1 MIVVFGAAGYTGQRV
16 ARALERAG
24 VSFRLAGRSPEKLR
38 ALAES
43 LPSHPASL
51 IADVLSPETLPPL
64 FRNTRLLINCAG
76 PFTDLGEPVA
86 RLAATHGVHYLDLTN
101 ELSYVYRLR
110 QYDALARQTGA
121 ALVPACAF
129 EVALAD
135 CLAALS
141 ARDLPQPLRAV
152 NVIYVLPGRT
162 VSYGTRLSALRTFA
176 QSWLAYR
183 GGKWVRGLPGGAVR
197 GGEIN
202 GRPYRALAFPSCE
215 VVTVPAHLAVSDVQ
229 AWLAVSRRWA
239 GVAAGL
245 LPLISVLLRSP
256 LGALTAL
263 SFRRLMPPP
272 PEDSSHDSRFVVQVE
287 LAHTHGTRTITARG
301 ADPYGLTAEIAAYAA
316 QQLLAEGYDRRG
328 VLAPAQALKAEAFVR
343 WLVKQRV
350 TIAGQLESSFVHPN
364 K

>member
-1 MIVVFGAAGYTGQRV
+1 MIVVFGATGYTGQRI
-16 ARALERAG
+16 ARALERVGAP
-24 VSFRLAGRSPEKLR
+24 FRLAGRSPEKLA

-43 LPSHPASL
+43 LASHPDVL
-51 IADVLSPETLPPL
+51 IADARAPETLPPL
-64 FRNTRLLINCAG
+64 FHNTRLLINCAG

-86 RLAATHGVHYLDLTN
+86 RLAATHGAHYLDLTN
-101 ELSYVYRLR
+101 ELAYVYRLR

-135 CLAALS
+135 CLAAVA

-152 NVIYVLPGRT
+152 DVVYVLPGRT

-215 VVTVPAHLAVSDVQ
+215 TVTVPAHLRVNDVQ
-229 AWLAVSRRWA
+229 AWLAVSQRWA
-239 GVAAGL
+239 GLAAAL
-245 LPLISVLLRSP
+245 LPLVSVLLRSP

-272 PEDSSHDSRFVVQVE
+272 PEDSSPESRFVVQVE
-287 LAHTHGTRTITARG
+287 LTHAHGTRTLTARG

-328 VLAPAQALKAEAFVR
+328 VLAPAQALEAEAFVEWVGER
-343 WLVKQRV
+343 EI
-350 TIAGQLESSFVHPN
+350 TISRET
-364 K
+364 

>member
-1 MIVVFGAAGYTGQRV
+1 MVVVFGATGYTGQRV
-16 ARALERAG
+16 ARVLDRSG
-24 VSFRLAGRSPEKLR
+24 LPFRLAGRSPEKLA
-38 ALAES
+38 ALAGS
-43 LPSHPASL
+43 LASGPATL
-51 IADVLSPETLPPL
+51 TADVAAPETLPLL
-64 FRNTRLLINCAG
+64 FPNTRVLINCAG

-86 RLAATHGVHYLDLTN
+86 RLAATYGVHYLDLTN
-101 ELSYVYRLR
+101 ELSYAYRLR

-129 EVALAD
+129 EVAIAD
-135 CLAALS
+135 CLAAVA

-152 NVIYVLPGRT
+152 DVVYVLPSGV

-197 GGEIN
+197 RGVIQ

-215 VVTVPAHLAVSDVQ
+215 AVTVPAHLRVSDVQ

-239 GVAAGL
+239 GVVAAL
-245 LPLISVLLRSP
+245 LPLVSVLLRSP
-256 LGALTAL
+256 LGGLTAL

-287 LAHTHGTRTITARG
+287 LTHPNGTRTITARG

-316 QQLLAEGYDRRG
+316 QQLLAEGDDRRG
-328 VLAPAQALKAEAFVR
+328 VLAPAQALDAEAFVG
-343 WLVKQRV
+343 WLRGQGV
-350 TIAGQLESSFVHPN
+350 TISTL
-364 K
+364 